1 MQVLVGERMCVI
13 TEVERSCGLV
23 LYAVEPQWG
32 EPFEQSL
39 NPGGQ
44 KVWLALLLS
53 ILGHNLKG
61 DQRAVPQSSKAL
73 FLPPHPSLSPL
84 SVCPFSPFFYKP
96 SYISLWNL
104 DKNSTICAR
113 NTWNIYNILL
123 AQKAL
128 CWWNSTSSDI
138 LVSNRFQI
146 IFYMSKHRF

>member
-1 MQVLVGERMCVI
+1 MQVLVGERVCVI

-23 LYAVEPQWG
+23 LNAVQPQWG

-39 NPGGQ
+39 NPGGL

-53 ILGHNLKG
+53 IPGHNLKG
-61 DQRAVPQSSKAL
+61 DQKAVPQSSKAL

-84 SVCPFSPFFYKP
+84 SACPFSPFFYKP

-104 DKNSTICAR
+104 DKKFYHLCTEHVE
-113 NTWNIYNILL
+113 YVQHP

-146 IFYMSKHRF
+146 IFYVIKHRF